1 MFGKTIVKIGPQPIQ
16 WIYNAHGLSKAHW
29 GKWLFNSLISWVVAT
44 TNQQRQLKREKLQTT
59 THMKASKADA
69 PTNQQREIKKESYN
83 TY

>member
-1 MFGKTIVKIGPQPIQ
+1 MPM
-16 WIYNAHGLSKAHW
+16 ALSKAHW